1 MHELEFCGDVKSWCD
16 ALFAAHPEWPFSHAK
31 IEQYGQG
38 NYKRQDLRIYCR
50 DSQTPVLCG
59 EVKMPGTL
67 EGRSPYDPALMQ
79 DAFSKADNI
88 QSPFFFTWNVNAF
101 VLFDRSKWHVPMIER
116 RLRDWNLELR
126 LTSPGA
132 CRRPDVQSAVR
143 ERFLPE
149 FFELFASILTE
160 RRTDWGAP
168 PDVVFIH
175 SLESHLEWPV
185 VNTADYMAETC
196 RTDSLFKAKLQSW
209 MAGEMGWTF
218 DPDNPD
224 DWFKTLDRA
233 ARTLVYV
240 FCNRA
245 IFYDAI
251 RARFPDALRPLSMP
265 GKSQRGYEG
274 IYQSFRAQFQQ
285 AIYETGDY
293 EPIFYP
299 AVDDWAGAL
308 VFASP
313 KACQGWLGVFTNL
326 SQYNFKDIPS
336 DVLGGIFQ
344 RLIAPEERQKF
355 GQFYTNEDIVD
366 IMNAFCIRQADDV
379 VIDPACG
386 SGSFLVRAY
395 HRKAWL
401 SERRGSHARNRDA
414 HLPHQEILRGIYGC
428 DIALFAAHLATLNLA
443 ARQINDEENYPYIA
457 RGNFFEVVE
466 NRESFCR
473 VPGGLREKDGSRKA
487 KPVPLPAVDAVIG
500 NPPYVRQEGIDKRS
514 ELKKRPEESKAVFES
529 RRKNTKEHFQELC
542 NRLWPGIKLTG
553 RSDLHCYFWPVAAS
567 ALSEG
572 GHFGFLTSSSWLDV
586 EYGFA
591 LQRWILKNF
600 KIVAIAESLD
610 EPWFQDAR
618 VKTAFTILERC
629 SDDAARADNVV
640 RFVRFFKPVSV
651 ILGERQPR
659 DENARQNAAEELRK
673 RILAARPPQAAEPM
687 TQWSDATMRIITV
700 RQSDLWKEGVKAWEL
715 LQKQE
720 IAAVDAEEEEATRV
734 FEAAVSYSAT
744 VPDYAAGKWG
754 RFLRAPDIYFRLMHD
769 YAGHFVRLGEVAE
782 VKRGITSGCDAFFM
796 PHDVTEE
803 VLKSVADGL
812 SWLNVGLMTSCKM
825 KEVQNGKVRIIRAG
839 DNTLHPI
846 EREFIRPEVHTLM
859 QVSCP
864 VIRASEC
871 PRVVLWVSQ
880 ELKEIAGTYAA
891 KYIRWGAKQT
901 FASKK
906 SKADRLPERAT
917 CASRPVWY
925 DVTSDRIGDSFWP
938 KTQQYRHIIPTNP
951 EGLICNCNLYTLIPN
966 LVSPLERRALAA
978 LLNSTVV
985 ALMKC
990 FFGRYAG
997 TEGALKTEVVDTVL
1011 LEVPDPRGVSEKLVE
1026 KMEHAIAAMSKRKV
1040 TQLVEDRLLKCH
1052 SVEHMR
1058 EILETP
1064 SELPEELRCEDRR
1077 ELDDAVLELIGI
1089 AQPDERRRFLDELYR
1104 QTSDYYRHQ
1113 RTLEIQGARN
1123 RSGNNREQIGP
1134 PDLAGSIW
1142 DSLTEKEKG
1151 PPVQE
1156 WISAHF
1162 FGRAQV
1168 EIPDGKAVAVG
1179 AQDMFDAAAV
1189 NFRQGATTVQKSYA
1203 NAAQA
1208 ALVAELASHE
1218 IRGQVSLPTAA
1229 DACESCLTQ
1238 LHDYLKTAGDRF
1250 RALAESRTGQV
1261 PMQDKVTMILLHWFT
1276 HGRA

>member
-31 IEQYGQG
+31 IEQYGKG
-38 NYKRQDLRIYCR
+38 NNKRQDLRIYR
-50 DSQTPVLCG
+50 KDNATPVLCG
-59 EVKMPGTL
+59 EVKMPGTP

-79 DAFSKADNI
+79 DAFGKADNV
-88 QSPFFFTWNVNAF
+88 QCPYFFTWNVNSF
-101 VLFDRSKWHVPMIER
+101 VLFDRGKWHVPMIDR
-116 RLRDWNLELR
+116 RMRDWNLDLR

-143 ERFLPE
+143 ERFLPT
-149 FFELFASILTE
+149 FFKLFAAILTE
-160 RRTDWGAP
+160 RRTDWGVP
-168 PDVVFIH
+168 PDVLFIH

-185 VNTADYMAETC
+185 IGTADYMGATC
-196 RTDSLFKAKLQSW
+196 QSDSLFKAKLQAW

-218 DPDNPD
+218 DPDHPD
-224 DWFKTLDRA
+224 DWAQTLDRA

-251 RARFPDALRPLSMP
+251 RARFPDTLRPLALP
-265 GKSQRGYEG
+265 RKSQHGHEG
-274 IYQSFRAQFQQ
+274 VYQNFRTQFQQ

-313 KACQGWLGVFTNL
+313 MACQGWLGVFTNL

-366 IMNAFCIRQADDV
+366 IMNAFCIRKADDV

-395 HRKAWL
+395 HRKSWL
-401 SERRGSHARNRDA
+401 SEQQSARSRSRDA
-414 HLPHQEILRGIYGC
+414 HLSHQDLLRGIFGC

-457 RGNFFEVVE
+457 RGNFFEVIE
-466 NRESFCR
+466 DREAFCR

-487 KPVPLPAVDAVIG
+487 KPVPLPAVDAVLG
-500 NPPYVRQEGIDKRS
+500 NPPYVRQEGIDKRT
-514 ELKKRPEESKAVFES
+514 ELKRRTEESKVAFEA

-542 NRLWPGIKLTG
+542 NRLWPDIKLTG

-567 ALSEG
+567 ALNEG

-618 VKTAFTILERC
+618 VKTAITILERC
-629 SDDAARADNVV
+629 SDDEARADNVV

-651 ILGERQPR
+651 ILGERPPR
-659 DENARQNAAEELRK
+659 DESARQNAAEELRK
-673 RILAARPPQAAEPM
+673 RILATRPPKPAEPM

-700 RQSDLWKEGVKAWEL
+700 RQSDLWQEGVKAWEL
-715 LQKQE
+715 LQKQN
-720 IAAVDAEEEEATRV
+720 IAALDTDEEEAARV
-734 FEAAVSYSAT
+734 FETAVNYLASG
-744 VPDYAAGKWG
+744 PDYAAGKWG
-754 RFLRAPDIYFRLMHD
+754 RFLRAPDIYFRLLEN
-769 YAGHFVRLGEVAE
+769 YAGHFVRLGEIAE
-782 VKRGITSGCDAFFM
+782 IKFGIKSGCDAFFM

-803 VLKSVADGL
+803 VLKKVADGL
-812 SWLNVGLMTSCKM
+812 SWLNVGLMTNCKF
-825 KEVQNGKVRIIRAG
+825 KEIQNGKVRIIRAG

-846 EREFIRPEVHTLM
+846 ERVYIRPEVHTLM

-871 PRVVLWVSQ
+871 PRVVLWVNQ
-880 ELKEIAGTYAA
+880 ELKDIAGTYAA

-906 SKADRLPERAT
+906 SKAVRVPERSTVA
-917 CASRPVWY
+917 ARSMWY
-925 DVTSDRIGDSFWP
+925 NITSDRIGVSFWP
-938 KTQQYRHIIPTNP
+938 KTQQYRHIIPANP
-951 EGLICNCNLYTLIPN
+951 EGIVCNCNLYTLIPN
-966 LVSPLERRALAA
+966 SASSLERRALAA

-1011 LEVPDPRGVSEKLVE
+1011 LEVPDPRGISAKLVE
-1026 KMEHAIAAMSKRKV
+1026 KMERAIAEMSKRKV
-1040 TQLVEDRLLKCH
+1040 TQLVEDRLMKCH

-1064 SELPEELRCEDRR
+1064 SELPEELRCEDRK

-1089 AQPDERRRFLDELYR
+1089 TQPDERQKFLGELYR

-1123 RSGNNREQIGP
+1123 RSVNSREQIGP

-1142 DSLTEKEKG
+1142 DSLSDKEKG
-1151 PPVQE
+1151 VPVQA
-1156 WISAHF
+1156 WINTHF
-1162 FGRAQV
+1162 SGRVPV

-1179 AQDMFDAAAV
+1179 AQDFFDSAAV

-1208 ALVAELASHE
+1208 ALVAELAGHE
-1218 IRGQVSLPTAA
+1218 IRGSVELPAEA
-1229 DACESCLTQ
+1229 EACVRCLTQ
-1238 LHDYLKTAGDRF
+1238 LQGELKAVEARF
-1250 RALAESRTGQV
+1250 RLLAGSRTGQV
-1261 PMQDKVTMILLHWFT
+1261 PMQDKVTMILMHWFIQ
-1276 HGRA
+1276 GKA